1 MFMVLKEDIQNLVF
15 KCEKILDANEIKLK
29 RLKKEYKMLAKV
41 MKDYELSDD
50 NSIVYNEICIRRVNV
65 VTELEKAKSENKSVK
80 RILSKISPL
89 LTSME
94 VVEAGQTED
103 NIAYEVEDNE
113 IGELQ

>member
-1 MFMVLKEDIQNLVF
+1 MFMVLKEDVQNLMF
-15 KCEKILDANEIKLK
+15 KCEKIIEANEIKLK

-50 NSIVYNEICIRRVNV
+50 NSIVYNEICTRRVNV

-94 VVEAGQTED
+94 IEEASQTED
-103 NIAYEVEDNE
+103 NIAYEVEQE
-113 IGELQ
+113 QE